1 MRSRRRHPGIVDRV
15 KLGVFGLNSKATI
28 GPAAT
33 ARLARRCEELGYDSW
48 WVGEH
53 VVLPSPR
60 VPPAPMEPTDSILD
74 PLVHLA
80 FVAGATDRM
89 LLGTG
94 IIIVPQRNPLVL
106 RSLPGHV
113 NLAGL
118 RPTDNQPRLRG
129 RSEPETSCK

>member
-1 MRSRRRHPGIVDRV
+1 V
-15 KLGVFGLNSKATI
+15 KLGIFGLNTKATC

-33 ARLARRCEELGYDSW
+33 ARLAKRCEELGYDSW

-60 VPPAPMEPTDSILD
+60 VPPAPMEPTDAILD

-80 FVAGATDRM
+80 FVAGVTEQM

-94 IIIVPQRNPLVL
+94 IIIVPQRNPPWRPDL
-106 RSLPGHV
+106 RLGAPF
-113 NLAGL
+113 
-118 RPTDNQPRLRG
+118 PTQVG
-129 RSEPETSCK
+129 RDICHRRRDSDPNEDGWARVVPPAA